1 MEVQSGF
8 DWSDRYLLGQPQMDD
23 THREFVTHVNALLT
37 VPDDQLAEALA
48 AFEQHAVAH
57 FAQENEWMSMDGF
70 PARDCH
76 VDEHD
81 KVLASVSEVREQLE
95 SGDTAIVR
103 ELAVALMEWFPEHAD
118 YLDSALAKWLVSKAH
133 GGAPIVVRRNVK
145 QD

>member
-23 THREFVTHVNALLT
+23 THREFVTRVNALLT

-57 FAQENEWMSMDGF
+57 FAQENEWMSQDGF

-81 KVLASVSEVREQLE
+81 KVLASVSEVREQLAA
-95 SGDTAIVR
+95 GDVAIVR
-103 ELAVALMEWFPEHAD
+103 ELAHALMSWFPEHAD
-118 YLDSALAKWLVSKAH
+118 YMDAALAMWLVKKEH
-133 GGAPIVVRRNVK
+133 GGAPVVVRRNMV
-145 QD
+145 QE